1 MKVGIQIFWYQ
12 IVLCHSYCSSGSR
25 NVWLQG
31 NFAKNARSES
41 LPEYSPKLEIKYL
54 ESENKYSVKN
64 LVRFRQRMNLPER
77 TQAIILKNFKFSIK
91 TPKDFTL

>member
-31 NFAKNARSES
+31 NFPQNARSES

-54 ESENKYSVKN
+54 ESENKYSVKK
-64 LVRFRQRMNLPER
+64 FGEIPS
-77 TQAIILKNFKFSIK
+77 KNEFARAHSSNNSQKF
-91 TPKDFTL
+91 